1 MKRKTAEV
9 KGEKER
15 NSKQIS
21 LEEDKIKGM
30 FNPKI
35 WDKTFQD
42 GLKKEIEDSQPYN
55 WGTIHELVNDDLL
68 RAVRKEI
75 ETEIHFTKKK
85 PISIE
90 STKVVTWPICLVWTG
105 MTCPVCL
112 ICSNC
117 ARFCI
122 PSNIEIFL
130 ATSPKLVN
138 CLVLR
143 PT

>member
-42 GLKKEIEDSQPYN
+42 GLKFVQTAPDSVFQA
-55 WGTIHELVNDDLL
+55 I
-68 RAVRKEI
+68 
-75 ETEIHFTKKK
+75 
-85 PISIE
+85 
-90 STKVVTWPICLVWTG
+90 
-105 MTCPVCL
+105 
-112 ICSNC
+112 
-117 ARFCI
+117 
-122 PSNIEIFL
+122 
-130 ATSPKLVN
+130 
-138 CLVLR
+138 
-143 PT
+143 